1 MTGRNG
7 AGKSTFSAALCGL
20 LRQARGV
27 YCRDGRKLTK
37 RQRVRNSYMVMQEVN
52 HQLFADSVRAE
63 LLLGVRHPDLEKF
76 EQILEML
83 HLTGLETRHPMTLS
97 GGQKQRVAIAAAM
110 FCGKTVLVLDEPTSG
125 LDYTHMVQ
133 TGYLLEQLKRA
144 GCLILV
150 VTHDRE
156 FVVRCCDSVLH
167 IDDGRVDACFPLDLD
182 GYERLRV
189 LMDT

>member
-1 MTGRNG
+1 
-7 AGKSTFSAALCGL
+7 
-20 LRQARGV
+20 
-27 YCRDGRKLTK
+27 
-37 RQRVRNSYMVMQEVN
+37 MQEVN

-63 LLLGVRHPDLEKF
+63 LLLGVRRPDAEKF
-76 EQILEML
+76 ERILEML

-97 GGQKQRVAIAAAM
+97 GGQKQRVAIATAM

-156 FVVRCCDSVLH
+156 FVVRCCDSVLESFY
-167 IDDGRVDACFPLDLD
+167 RN
-182 GYERLRV
+182 
-189 LMDT
+189 